1 MNNTVLFVISS
12 NFQLL
17 FSYII
22 KSYIVNADSK
32 FFILDSKNKEVN
44 QMAEQII
51 PKNHFRSFVSLEKSI
66 QGMLKSNKV
75 ILKNIENAVNEI
87 SPSLVIVF
95 KDNDLINCKVIET
108 ASKLVRKLSLFKRES
123 ICIHLDKHQFPK
135 NTTNYIR
142 LLGYPKLYG
151 ITQGLHPKVDIIC
164 GTDLKNIPKE

>member
-32 FFILDSKNKEVN
+32 FFILDSKNNEVN

-51 PKNHFRSFVSLEKSI
+51 PKNHFRSFVSLEKSV

-95 KDNDLINCKVIET
+95 KDNDLINCKVIEA
-108 ASKLVRKLSLFKRES
+108 ASKRSSKIVLIQEGINLYSPRQVSVSKKDTTKFYKIIGLSKAIWYYTRVTSKSGYNLWNRFK
-123 ICIHLDKHQFPK
+123 KY
-135 NTTNYIR
+135 T
-142 LLGYPKLYG
+142 
-151 ITQGLHPKVDIIC
+151 
-164 GTDLKNIPKE
+164 